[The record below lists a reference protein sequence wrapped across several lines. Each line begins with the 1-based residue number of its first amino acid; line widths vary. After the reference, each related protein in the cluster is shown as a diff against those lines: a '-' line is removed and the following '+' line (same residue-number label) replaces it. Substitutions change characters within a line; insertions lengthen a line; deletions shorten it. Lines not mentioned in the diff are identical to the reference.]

1 MVDREADNVTE
12 INLGVHFNHSAAGS
26 RVGEADPCLRTR
38 RHAGGSAQLLGRV
51 EEGEV
56 AASSGASIGRGAVAE
71 LL

>member
-26 RVGEADPCLRTR
+26 WVGEADPCLRTR
-38 RHAGGSAQLLGRV
+38 RHAGGSAQLLGRD
-51 EEGEV
+51 EGEV
-56 AASSGASIGRGAVAE
+56 AASSGTSIGHGAVAE